1 MRLAD
6 AAAVALSVL
15 APAPADRAEW
25 ETLYRGFRDHYKI
38 ADNPEAIDRVWQWIT
53 TPGAPLEGRVARLPT
68 GEMVALM
75 HFRNVP
81 RPFHGTV
88 GGYMDEL
95 FVAESVR
102 GTRVATQMLD
112 ALRDIGRARGWRDV
126 RWITS
131 ESNPRS
137 CAFYDRETSR
147 TKFVTFEIKF

>member
-1 MRLAD
+1 MAD
-6 AAAVALSVL
+6 AAADALSVL
-15 APAPADRAEW
+15 PPVPSDRAEW
-25 ETLYRGFRDHYKI
+25 EALYRGFRDHYKLP
-38 ADNPEAIDRVWQWIT
+38 DNPDAIERVWTWIT
-53 TPGAPLEGRVARLPT
+53 TPGGPLEGRVARLGS

-75 HFRNVP
+75 HFRDVP
-81 RPFHGTV
+81 RPFHGIL

-95 FVAESVR
+95 YVAESVR
-102 GTRVATQMLD
+102 GTGVAAIMLD

-147 TKFVTFEIKF
+147 TKFVTYEIRF